1 MTIPWLYFV
10 LALGISL
17 LVSAFGFVR
26 VYYFVSVCYA
36 GSVAAQAVV
45 MALVFQD
52 SIGGWALLQVLLLL
66 VYGLR
71 LGGFLLLRERSPAY
85 QKELAA
91 IEVRTAKVTENQ
103 KRWIWFGVSLL
114 FTLLFLPA
122 LLTLSAQ
129 QQGLAVASLPFGV
142 VVMIA
147 GLGLE
152 SVADWQKY
160 RFKAANPTRFCDV
173 ELYRLVR
180 CPNYLGE
187 MLFWFGVWLSA
198 VSAYDSA
205 LIWILTTIALI
216 YMQLLMVGAAR
227 NVELKQD
234 ERYGENPDYQSYV
247 RRVPII
253 FPWVPLYSLRKLKF
267 LVH

>member
-1 MTIPWLYFV
+1 MTIPWLYFG
-10 LALGISL
+10 LTLGISL
-17 LVSAFGFVR
+17 LVSAFGFAR

-36 GSVAAQAVV
+36 GSIAAQSVV
-45 MALVFQD
+45 AALVFQD
-52 SIGGWALLQVLLLL
+52 SISGWALLQVLLLFA
-66 VYGLR
+66 YGVR
-71 LGGFLLLRERSPAY
+71 LAGFLLLRARSPAY

-91 IEVRTAKVTENQ
+91 IEARTAKVTEAQ

-114 FTLLFLPA
+114 FALLFLPA
-122 LLTLSAQ
+122 LLALSAQ
-129 QQGLAVASLPFGV
+129 EQGLAVASLPFGV
-142 VVMIA
+142 AVMLA

-152 SVADWQKY
+152 SWADWQKY

-173 ELYRLVR
+173 ELYRVVR

-198 VSAYDSA
+198 VSAYQSA
-205 LIWILTTIALI
+205 LMWILTSIALV

-227 NVELKQD
+227 SVELKQD
-234 ERYGENPDYQSYV
+234 ERYGARPDYQEYV
-247 RRVPII
+247 RSVPIL
-253 FPWVPLYSLRKLKF
+253 FPWLPVYSLRKLKF

>member
-1 MTIPWLYFV
+1 MTIPWLYFG

-17 LVSAFGFVR
+17 LVSAAGFSR

-36 GSVAAQAVV
+36 GSIAAQSVV
-45 MALVFQD
+45 MALLFQD
-52 SIGGWALLQVLLLL
+52 SISGWALLQLLLL
-66 VYGLR
+66 FVYGVR
-71 LGGFLLLRERSPAY
+71 LAGFLLMRERSAAY

-91 IEVRTAKVTENQ
+91 IELRTAKVTENQ

-114 FTLLFLPA
+114 FSLLFLPA
-122 LLTLSAQ
+122 LLALSAQ
-129 QQGLAVASLPFGV
+129 QQGVAVASLPFGV
-142 VVMIA
+142 AVMLL

-152 SVADWQKY
+152 SWADWQKY
-160 RFKAANPTRFCDV
+160 RFKSANPSRFCDV
-173 ELYRLVR
+173 ELYRVVR

-187 MLFWFGVWLSA
+187 MLFWLGVWLSA
-198 VSAYDSA
+198 VSAYQSA
-205 LIWILTTIALI
+205 LSWLLTSVALV

-234 ERYGENPDYQSYV
+234 ERYGAQPDYQAYV
-247 RRVPII
+247 RSVPILL
-253 FPWVPLYSLRKLKF
+253 PWLPVYSLRKLKF